1 MTYKYTTTL
10 NKQRINKII
19 EMCSHEQVNAY
30 DIADT
35 LNMRTDIAR
44 GFVRYMLDEKLI
56 YVSDYQIYGKSWT
69 RYYMAGNKPNVDHD
83 EYKEHYYMT
92 SKQKK
97 ALADSK
103 RYKRNKEEIKE
114 STKPSK
120 IKPDIASAW
129 MFNPC

>member
-10 NKQRINKII
+10 NKMRIQKILD
-19 EMCSHEQVNAY
+19 MCKRDQINAY

-44 GFVRYMLDEKLI
+44 GFVRYMLEEKLI
-56 YVSDYQIYGKSWT
+56 YVSEYKIFGKAWT
-69 RYYMAGNKPNVDHD
+69 RYYMAGNKPNAVHD
-83 EYKEHYYMT
+83 EYMENYYMT

-97 ALADSK
+97 ALADAK
-103 RYKRNKEEIKE
+103 RYKRNQEALRQEK
-114 STKPSK
+114 TKAVR
-120 IKPDIASAW
+120 PDVASAW

>member
-1 MTYKYTTTL
+1 MAYKYTTTL

-19 EMCSHEQVNAY
+19 DMCTHEQVKAY

-35 LNMRTDIAR
+35 LNIRTDIAR

-56 YVSDYQIYGKSWT
+56 YVSEYKIFGKAWT
-69 RYYMAGNKPNVDHD
+69 RYYMAGNKPSVEHD

-103 RYKRNKEEIKE
+103 RYKRNKKEIE
-114 STKPSK
+114 NGLKPKK
-120 IKPDIASAW
+120 IRPDIAASW

>member
-10 NKQRINKII
+10 NKQRINKIL
-19 EMCSHEQVNAY
+19 EMCQHEQINAY

-56 YVSDYQIYGKSWT
+56 HVSEYKIFGKAWT
-69 RYYMAGNKPNVDHD
+69 RYYMAGNKPNAVHD
-83 EYKEHYYMT
+83 EYMENYYMT

-103 RYKRNKEEIKE
+103 RYKRNKEELKE
-114 STKPSK
+114 SVKPKK
-120 IKPDIASAW
+120 IRPDIAASW